1 MARWDK
7 RKVKTI
13 IQDYNRTF
21 LGSQQFLKCKPG
33 ALESYTILLRHH
45 GFLNK
50 FLLQGTQGHHKLNM
64 DQFLRGGYESSP
76 PWGSPPDQYSQKSKL
91 HFINIIT
98 LVVCTTI
105 YLLVLWHY
113 DL

>member
-1 MARWDK
+1 MARWDN

-21 LGSQQFLKCKPG
+21 LGSQQFLKYKPG
-33 ALESYTILLRHH
+33 ALESYTILLRHR

-50 FLLQGTQGHHKLNM
+50 FLLQGTQGHHRLNM

-76 PWGSPPDQYSQKSKL
+76 PGGSPLSRSIQLEEKTPFYKYHHSCCV
-91 HFINIIT
+91 H
-98 LVVCTTI
+98 
-105 YLLVLWHY
+105 HY
-113 DL
+113 IPPGIMAL